1 MIPSINN
8 MNRVVKILMDR
19 DNIDQENAEA
29 LVRET
34 RDEILSLEE
43 DDVFEIDD
51 IILDYLGL
59 EPDYVFDIL
68 DF

>member
-1 MIPSINN
+1 

-34 RDEILSLEE
+34 RDEILSLGE

>member
-1 MIPSINN
+1 

-34 RDEILSLEE
+34 RDEILSLDE

-51 IILDYLGL
+51 IILD
-59 EPDYVFDIL
+59 
-68 DF
+68 

>member
-1 MIPSINN
+1 

-19 DNIDQENAEA
+19 DKIDQENAEA

-34 RDEILSLEE
+34 RDEILSLDEAN
-43 DDVFEIDD
+43 VFEADE
-51 IILDYLGL
+51 IIYEYLGL
-59 EPDYVFDIL
+59 EPDYIFDIL

>member
-1 MIPSINN
+1 

-34 RDEILSLEE
+34 RDEILSLDE